1 MYAAKAVQSV
11 PCLIAS
17 PQEAAG
23 PAVFKE
29 TNDSEE
35 LIVSAIT
42 NAKAV
47 VKGVK
52 ITILPPLALD
62 SVSSIE
68 LSIERLGLQSAND
81 DGERVV
87 DGVAVVVC

>member
-1 MYAAKAVQSV
+1 M
-11 PCLIAS
+11 
-17 PQEAAG
+17 
-23 PAVFKE
+23 KE

-52 ITILPPLALD
+52 VTILPPNTLA
-62 SVSSIE
+62 SPSSIQVN
-68 LSIERLGLQSAND
+68 IDRLGLHSANE
-81 DGERVV
+81 DGEREV
-87 DGVAVVVC
+87 DGVAVVVRFMVLIHIILTIE